1 MDAPL
6 VSIVVRSTARPTLA
20 AALASVGAQTHP
32 AVEAVVVAASGSS
45 HPTPPPATGA
55 HPVRFVASA
64 VPLSRPQ
71 AANAGV
77 DAARGEW
84 ITFLDDDDAI
94 DPTHVAGLVAAARG
108 GRYPAVASLARVRM
122 ADGSVRNWGQPF
134 ALTELYVRNFLHLST
149 VLFARS
155 LVDAGCRFDEAFDIM
170 QDWDYF
176 LQIAQHGPFH
186 STGLRSFEWHADVGS
201 SGAGGGANE
210 DPARFARYRDLI
222 YAKWSGA
229 RATLIARIEPL
240 LQQAG
245 AALAA
250 GDDARAEAAAEAVL
264 AVARNEPNALA
275 MLAAVEDR
283 RGRRDDAVALMS
295 LAATVCPH
303 EARFLVGLA
312 RLVLA
317 RGERQRAARLAE
329 HALALSPGD
338 AAAAQLLASLRVP

>member
-20 AALASVGAQTHP
+20 AALASIAAQTHP
-32 AVEAVVVAASGSS
+32 AVEAVVVAASGAS
-45 HPTPPPATGA
+45 HPAPPPLAGA
-55 HPVRFVASA
+55 HPVRYVASA
-64 VPLSRPQ
+64 VPLTRPQ

-77 DAARGEW
+77 DAATGAW
-84 ITFLDDDDAI
+84 ITFLDDDDTI
-94 DPTHVAGLVAAARG
+94 DPTHVAGLVAATKG
-108 GRYPAVASLARVRM
+108 GRYLAVASLARVRM
-122 ADGSVRNWGQPF
+122 ADGSAQNWGQPF

-149 VLFARS
+149 VLYARA

-186 STGLRSFEWHADVGS
+186 STGLRTFEWHADVGS
-201 SGAGGGANE
+201 SGAGGGAND
-210 DPARFARYRDLI
+210 DPARFARYRDRI
-222 YAKWSGA
+222 YAKWSAA
-229 RATLIARIEPL
+229 RAALVARIEPL

-245 AALAA
+245 TALAA
-250 GDDARAEAAAEAVL
+250 GDDARAEAAADAVL

-275 MLAAVEDR
+275 MLAAIEER

-317 RGERQRAARLAE
+317 RGERERAGRLAE
-329 HALALSPGD
+329 RALSLAPADEG
-338 AAAAQLLASLRVP
+338 AARLLASLRVP

>member
-94 DPTHVAGLVAAARG
+94 DPTHVAGLVAATRG
-108 GRYPAVASLARVRM
+108 GRYHAVASLARVRM
-122 ADGSVRNWGQPF
+122 ADGSVQNWGQPF

-295 LAATVCPH
+295 LAATVCPR